1 MKRLVCAVIG
11 LVLLAASVA
20 TAGCSVPPGPTPGEE
35 VSSCVLC
42 HTDKDLL
49 KQTASEDEEVKSE
62 ATSGEG

>member
-20 TAGCSVPPGPTPGEE
+20 AGCSVPPGPTPGEE
-35 VSSCVLC
+35 TSSCILC

-49 KQTASEDEEVKSE
+49 KQTASVEEEVESE

>member
-1 MKRLVCAVIG
+1 MKRLVLAVFG
-11 LVLLAASVA
+11 LVLLAAFVA
-20 TAGCSVPPGPTPGEE
+20 AGCSVPPGPTPGEE

-49 KQTASEDEEVKSE
+49 KQTASVVEEVVSE

>member
-11 LVLLAASVA
+11 LVLLAASV

-49 KQTASEDEEVKSE
+49 KQTESVVEEVKSE
-62 ATSGEG
+62 ATTGEG